1 MNKIEL
7 NEVSVL
13 YPVFENPKARS
24 IKNALANRI
33 IGGNI
38 YEENSKNYIRALD
51 NISLEV
57 KSGDRYAITGPNG
70 SGKSSFLRLV
80 AGCMEPTHGYIN
92 RIGKISSLLNL
103 SMGLDGDLTG
113 LENIEL
119 RGGLYNF
126 TKKEIKKFEEDVLEF
141 SELENFANI
150 PVYQYSS
157 GMSLRLAFGMS
168 TYSAP
173 EILIIDEII
182 SVGDLDFEKKSKKRI
197 EDLMNKTNILLLA
210 SHSKQIREDYCN
222 KQINFNKGKIEIVKI

>member
-7 NEVSVL
+7 NGVSVL

-24 IKNALANRI
+24 LKNVLAKRI

-51 NISLEV
+51 DVTLDI

-70 SGKSSFLRLV
+70 SGKSTFLRLV
-80 AGCMEPTHGYIN
+80 AGCMEPTHGLIN
-92 RIGKISSLLNL
+92 RVGKISSLLNL

-141 SELENFANI
+141 SELEHFAHI

-168 TYSAP
+168 TYVAP
-173 EILIIDEII
+173 EILVIDEII

-197 EDLMNKTNILLLA
+197 EDLMNRTNILLLS

-222 KQINFNKGKIEIVKI
+222 KQINFNKGKIEILKI

>member
-7 NEVSVL
+7 NGVSVL

-24 IKNALANRI
+24 LKNVLAKRI

-51 NISLEV
+51 DVTLDI

-70 SGKSSFLRLV
+70 SGKSTFLRLV
-80 AGCMEPTHGYIN
+80 AGCMEPTNGLIN
-92 RIGKISSLLNL
+92 RVGKISSLLNL

-141 SELENFANI
+141 SELGHFAHI

-168 TYSAP
+168 TYVAP
-173 EILIIDEII
+173 EILVIDEII

-197 EDLMNKTNILLLA
+197 EDLMNRTNILLLA
-210 SHSKQIREDYCN
+210 SHAKEIREDYCN

>member
-7 NEVSVL
+7 NGVSVL

-24 IKNALANRI
+24 LKNVLAKRI

-51 NISLEV
+51 DVTLDI

-70 SGKSSFLRLV
+70 SGKSTFLRLV
-80 AGCMEPTHGYIN
+80 AGCMEPTHGLIN
-92 RIGKISSLLNL
+92 RVGKISSLLNL

-141 SELENFANI
+141 SELEHFANI

-168 TYSAP
+168 TYVAP
-173 EILIIDEII
+173 EILVIDEII
-182 SVGDLDFEKKSKKRI
+182 SVGDLEFEKKSTDKE
-197 EDLMNKTNILLLA
+197 ED
-210 SHSKQIREDYCN
+210 
-222 KQINFNKGKIEIVKI
+222 

>member
-7 NEVSVL
+7 NGVSVL

-24 IKNALANRI
+24 LKNVLAKRI

-51 NISLEV
+51 DVTLDI

-70 SGKSSFLRLV
+70 SGKSTFLRLV
-80 AGCMEPTHGYIN
+80 AGCMEPTHGLIN
-92 RIGKISSLLNL
+92 RVGKISSLLNL

-126 TKKEIKKFEEDVLEF
+126 TK
-141 SELENFANI
+141 NC
-150 PVYQYSS
+150 
-157 GMSLRLAFGMS
+157 R
-168 TYSAP
+168 
-173 EILIIDEII
+173 
-182 SVGDLDFEKKSKKRI
+182 
-197 EDLMNKTNILLLA
+197 
-210 SHSKQIREDYCN
+210 
-222 KQINFNKGKIEIVKI
+222 

>member
-7 NEVSVL
+7 NQVSVL

-24 IKNALANRI
+24 LKNALATRI

-38 YEENSKNYIRALD
+38 YEENNKNYVRALD
-51 NISLEV
+51 DVTLEI
-57 KSGDRYAITGPNG
+57 KSGDRYAIAGPNG
-70 SGKSSFLRLV
+70 SGKSTFLRLV
-80 AGCMEPTHGYIN
+80 AGCMEPTHGLIN
-92 RIGKISSLLNL
+92 RVGKISSLLNL

-141 SELENFANI
+141 SELEHFAHI

-168 TYSAP
+168 TYVAP
-173 EILIIDEII
+173 EILVIDEII

-197 EDLMNKTNILLLA
+197 EDLMNRTNILLLA
-210 SHSKQIREDYCN
+210 SHAKKIREDYCN

>member
-7 NEVSVL
+7 NGVSVL

-24 IKNALANRI
+24 LKNVLAKRI

-51 NISLEV
+51 DVTLDI

-70 SGKSSFLRLV
+70 SGKSTFLRLV
-80 AGCMEPTHGYIN
+80 AGCMEPTHGLIN
-92 RIGKISSLLNL
+92 RVGKISSLLNL

-141 SELENFANI
+141 SELEHFAHI

-168 TYSAP
+168 TYVAP
-173 EILIIDEII
+173 EILVIDEII

-197 EDLMNKTNILLLA
+197 EDLMNRTNILLLA
-210 SHSKQIREDYCN
+210 SHAKEIREDYCN

>member
-7 NEVSVL
+7 NRVSVL

-24 IKNALANRI
+24 LKNVLAKRI

-51 NISLEV
+51 DVTLDI

-70 SGKSSFLRLV
+70 SGKSTFLRLV
-80 AGCMEPTHGYIN
+80 AGCMEPTHGLIN
-92 RIGKISSLLNL
+92 RVGKISSLLNL

-141 SELENFANI
+141 SELEHFANI

-168 TYSAP
+168 TYVAP
-173 EILIIDEII
+173 EILVIDEII

-197 EDLMNKTNILLLA
+197 EDLMNRTNILLLA
-210 SHSKQIREDYCN
+210 SHSKQIIEDYCN
-222 KQINFNKGKIEIVKI
+222 KQINFNKGKIEILKI

>member
-7 NEVSVL
+7 NGVSVL

-24 IKNALANRI
+24 LKNVLAKRI

-51 NISLEV
+51 DVTLDI

-70 SGKSSFLRLV
+70 SGKSTFLRLV
-80 AGCMEPTHGYIN
+80 AGCMEPTNGLIN
-92 RIGKISSLLNL
+92 RVGKISSLLNL

-141 SELENFANI
+141 SELEHFANI

-168 TYSAP
+168 TYVAP
-173 EILIIDEII
+173 EILVIDEII

-197 EDLMNKTNILLLA
+197 EDLMNRTNILLLA
-210 SHSKQIREDYCN
+210 SHAKEIREDYCN

>member
-7 NEVSVL
+7 SHVSVL

-24 IKNALANRI
+24 LKNTLATRI

-38 YEENSKNYIRALD
+38 YKENTKNYIRALD
-51 NISLEV
+51 NITLEI

-70 SGKSSFLRLV
+70 SGKSSFLRL
-80 AGCMEPTHGYIN
+80 AASCMEPTHGYIN

-141 SELENFANI
+141 SELEHFANI

-157 GMSLRLAFGMS
+157 GMSLRLVFGMS

>member
-1 MNKIEL
+1 
-7 NEVSVL
+7 VSVL

-24 IKNALANRI
+24 LKNTLATRI

-38 YEENSKNYIRALD
+38 YKENTKNYIRALD
-51 NISLEV
+51 NITLEI

-70 SGKSSFLRLV
+70 SGKSSFLRL
-80 AGCMEPTHGYIN
+80 AASCMEPTHGYIN

-141 SELENFANI
+141 SELEHFANI

-168 TYSAP
+168 TYVAP

-210 SHSKQIREDYCN
+210 SHSKQIRKDYCN

>member
-1 MNKIEL
+1 
-7 NEVSVL
+7 
-13 YPVFENPKARS
+13 
-24 IKNALANRI
+24 
-33 IGGNI
+33 
-38 YEENSKNYIRALD
+38 LD
-51 NISLEV
+51 DVTLDI

-70 SGKSSFLRLV
+70 SGKSTFLRLV
-80 AGCMEPTHGYIN
+80 AGCMEPTYGLIN
-92 RIGKISSLLNL
+92 RVGKISSLLNL

-141 SELENFANI
+141 SELEHFAHI

-168 TYSAP
+168 TYVAP
-173 EILIIDEII
+173 EILVIDEII

-197 EDLMNKTNILLLA
+197 EDLMNRTNILLLA

-222 KQINFNKGKIEIVKI
+222 KQINFNKGKIEILKI

>member
-24 IKNALANRI
+24 LKNALATRI

-51 NISLEV
+51 NITLEI

-80 AGCMEPTHGYIN
+80 SGCMEPTHGYIN

-113 LENIEL
+113 VENIEL

-141 SELENFANI
+141 AELEHFANI

-197 EDLMNKTNILLLA
+197 EDLMNKTNILLL
-210 SHSKQIREDYCN
+210 SLIHI
-222 KQINFNKGKIEIVKI
+222 

>member
-24 IKNALANRI
+24 LKNALATRI

-51 NISLEV
+51 NITLEI

-80 AGCMEPTHGYIN
+80 SGCMEPTHGYIN
-92 RIGKISSLLNL
+92 SIGKISSLLNL

-113 LENIEL
+113 VENIEL

-141 SELENFANI
+141 SELEHFANI

-210 SHSKQIREDYCN
+210 SHLKEIREDYCN

>member
-7 NEVSVL
+7 NSVSVL

-24 IKNALANRI
+24 LKNVLAKRI

-51 NISLEV
+51 DVTLEI
-57 KSGDRYAITGPNG
+57 KSGDRYAIAGPNG
-70 SGKSSFLRLV
+70 SGKSTFLRLV
-80 AGCMEPTHGYIN
+80 AGCMEPTHGLIN
-92 RIGKISSLLNL
+92 IVGKISSLLNL

-141 SELENFANI
+141 SELEHFAHI
-150 PVYQYSS
+150 PVYQYSF

-168 TYSAP
+168 TYIAP
-173 EILIIDEII
+173 EILVIDEII
-182 SVGDLDFEKKSKKRI
+182 AVGDLDFEKKSKKRI
-197 EDLMNKTNILLLA
+197 EDLMNRTNILLLA

-222 KQINFNKGKIEIVKI
+222 KQINFNKGKIEILKI

>member
-7 NEVSVL
+7 NGVSVL

-24 IKNALANRI
+24 LKNVLAKRI

-51 NISLEV
+51 DVTLDI

-70 SGKSSFLRLV
+70 SGKSTFLRLV
-80 AGCMEPTHGYIN
+80 AGCMEPTNGIIN
-92 RIGKISSLLNL
+92 RVGKISSLLNL

-141 SELENFANI
+141 SELEHFAHI

-168 TYSAP
+168 TYVAP
-173 EILIIDEII
+173 EILVIDEII
-182 SVGDLDFEKKSKKRI
+182 SVGDLNFEKKSKKRI
-197 EDLMNKTNILLLA
+197 EDLMNRTNILLLA
-210 SHSKQIREDYCN
+210 SHSKEIRKDYCN
-222 KQINFNKGKIEIVKI
+222 KQINFTKGKIEIVKI

>member
-7 NEVSVL
+7 NQVSVL

-24 IKNALANRI
+24 LKNALATRI

-38 YEENSKNYIRALD
+38 YEENNKNYVRALD
-51 NISLEV
+51 DVTLEI
-57 KSGDRYAITGPNG
+57 KSGDRYAIAGPNG
-70 SGKSSFLRLV
+70 SGKSTFLRLV
-80 AGCMEPTHGYIN
+80 AGCMEPTHGLIN
-92 RIGKISSLLNL
+92 RVGKISSLLNL

-141 SELENFANI
+141 SELEHFAHI

-168 TYSAP
+168 TYVAP
-173 EILIIDEII
+173 EILVIDEII

-197 EDLMNKTNILLLA
+197 EDLMNRTNILLLA
-210 SHSKQIREDYCN
+210 SHAKEIREDYCN